1 MSEIK
6 STQYIAVKALIRDAA
21 GRVLVLRQA
30 VEPGVDGGGK
40 YHPPGGIVE
49 PGETLAEAISRE
61 VLEETGLTVAVG
73 QLITVAEWRA
83 TLASG
88 PGQFVGIF
96 YECTLAEPGRPI
108 VLQVAEA
115 SEYAWVGADNFDGIS
130 FVEPAGSV
138 VKRYLEQSH
147 VTK

>member
-1 MSEIK
+1 MSQ
-6 STQYIAVKALIRDAA
+6 STAKQYIAVKALIRDAT

-83 TLASG
+83 NLANG

-96 YECTLAEPGRPI
+96 YECTLAEPDRPI

-115 SEYAWVGADNFDGIS
+115 SEYAWVGRDDLAGIS

-138 VKRYLEQSH
+138 VKHYLEQSH
-147 VTK
+147 VIK